1 MTFHPLMGRAVKALD
16 HSGSVCEFGN
26 QRYTAD
32 GKHKSV
38 KEFYLANG
46 YDNYI
51 ALDVNTQKDAIICD
65 LNVHVSHQGITNQ
78 YDLVTNNGT
87 GEHIFNQYMVFRNH
101 HDLTKEGGIMLF
113 CLPLS
118 PWINH
123 GFFNYNPILFRDL
136 SAINDYEVI
145 YFWVGNRWGNY
156 RTLPEDLLYK
166 EKRPQELIN
175 IIHAIS
181 SKGDA
186 FCTVAMRKINN
197 NEFNM
202 PVQGKYQKDIESDEL
217 KRIYQ
222 PTAKEA

>member
-1 MTFHPLMGRAVKALD
+1 MARAVKALE

-46 YDNYI
+46 YSSYI
-51 ALDVNTQKDAIICD
+51 ALDMNTQKDAVICD
-65 LNVHVSHQGITNQ
+65 LNIHASHQGITHQ

-101 HDLTKEGGIMLF
+101 HDLTKEGGIMLC

-145 YFWVGNRWGNY
+145 YFWIGNRWGNY
-156 RTLPEDLLYK
+156 RTLSEDLLYK

-181 SKGDA
+181 SNGDA
-186 FCTVAMRKINN
+186 FCTVAMRKTNS

-202 PVQGKYQKDIESDEL
+202 PVQGKYQKDIEADEL

-222 PTAKEA
+222 PSAKEA

>member
-1 MTFHPLMGRAVKALD
+1 MTFHPLMARAVKALD

-38 KEFYLANG
+38 KDFYLANG
-46 YDNYI
+46 YNNYV
-51 ALDVNTQKDAIICD
+51 ALDVNTQKDAVICD
-65 LNVHVSHQGITNQ
+65 LNIHISHQGINRQ
-78 YDLVTNNGT
+78 FDLVTNNGT

-101 HDLTKEGGIMLF
+101 HDLTKPGGIMLF

-123 GFFNYNPILFRDL
+123 GFYNYNPILFRDL
-136 SAINDYEVI
+136 AAINDYEVI
-145 YFWVGNRWGNY
+145 YFWIGNRWGNY

-175 IIHAIS
+175 VIHSVS
-181 SKGDA
+181 SNGDS
-186 FCTVAMRKINN
+186 FCTVAMRKTRN
-197 NEFNM
+197 NEFKI
-202 PVQGKYQKDIESDEL
+202 PVQGKYQKDIGRLSL
-217 KRIYQ
+217 RLSIR
-222 PTAKEA
+222 PLS